1 MVLPCHF
8 ETQKDYVTNIL
19 ENEIDKRHD
28 ENMGYTT
35 IDKLPADWPSY
46 DVQETVNAEG
56 SPTEQ
61 TIQLI
66 KTTLNTDIVTAENK
80 LRKKEPD
87 LLERG
92 LEKEVQAPDTVTV
105 EDYEEFVK
113 VKPMEF

>member
-1 MVLPCHF
+1 
-8 ETQKDYVTNIL
+8 
-19 ENEIDKRHD
+19 
-28 ENMGYTT
+28 MGYTT
-35 IDKLPADWPSY
+35 IDELPSDWPSY
-46 DVQETVNAEG
+46 DVQETVNGEG
-56 SPTEQ
+56 APTEQ

-66 KTTLNTDIVTAENK
+66 KTTLNTDIVTADNK

-92 LEKEVQAPDTVTV
+92 LEEKAQAPNTVTV

>member
-1 MVLPCHF
+1 ML
-8 ETQKDYVTNIL
+8 N
-19 ENEIDKRHD
+19 
-28 ENMGYTT
+28 G
-35 IDKLPADWPSY
+35 
-46 DVQETVNAEG
+46 EG
-56 SPTEQ
+56 APTEQ

-66 KTTLNTDIVTAENK
+66 KTTLNTDIVTADNK

-92 LEKEVQAPDTVTV
+92 LEEKAQAPNTVTV